1 MQSVHGEVYCYN
13 DKMCNLLFALYQS
26 FSRAAPDEVTE
37 MVDSA
42 GDLEEDEL
50 SSVGNP
56 LFEDPEKNES
66 GSAGDSEEDG
76 SVSAGDSEE
85 DGSVSAGD
93 SDEDGSVSAG
103 DSEEDGSVSAGD
115 SEEDGSGSAGDSE
128 DEPDDPRVQEEVS
141 VVEMVA
147 FPIAPRCVTS

>member
-1 MQSVHGEVYCYN
+1 MEPIVCT
-13 DKMCNLLFALYQS
+13 LYQS

-37 MVDSA
+37 RVDSA

-50 SSVGNP
+50 SSVRNP
-56 LFEDPEKNES
+56 LFEDPEKNEPVSAGDSEEDGSVSAEDPEEDGSVSAGDSEENGS

-76 SVSAGDSEE
+76 SVSAGDS
-85 DGSVSAGD
+85 V
-93 SDEDGSVSAG
+93 
-103 DSEEDGSVSAGD
+103 
-115 SEEDGSGSAGDSE
+115 E

-147 FPIAPRCVTS
+147 FIIAPRCVTS

>member
-1 MQSVHGEVYCYN
+1 M
-13 DKMCNLLFALYQS
+13 
-26 FSRAAPDEVTE
+26 TE
-37 MVDSA
+37 RVNSA

-50 SSVGNP
+50 SSVGSS

-66 GSAGDSEEDG
+66 GSAGE
-76 SVSAGDSEE
+76 
-85 DGSVSAGD
+85 

-103 DSEEDGSVSAGD
+103 DSEEGGSLSAED
-115 SEEDGSGSAGDSE
+115 PEEDGSGSAGDSE

-147 FPIAPRCVTS
+147 FPIVPRCVTS